1 MNKNVLT
8 ENKKFKE
15 IIEYIKEHLQNAEF
29 TAHAVE
35 HTNKLFPKSEP
46 LYSFCELT
54 GKTLELEVKNALE
67 YSSYKEALKNGRKY
81 FFIIKSEPLGSNE
94 FPDFLLGIG
103 ETKKKYN
110 QELFW
115 LYLENKIYTSTY
127 SFGTSSLDSLLDNIL
142 TKIGEPNRLEGKL
155 KKVDKLTTPILIE
168 KFSSKDIDVKSKKFF
183 IEDLQIFQMYE
194 ILSFNS
200 KGGFTTKNREKNLM
214 VSPVSNANCTI
225 CGSIDDWLREFKN
238 VLNNNPDRIL
248 LRNLHRLG
256 LSAKEAVQII
266 NDRLVHPLLYQDMR
280 SVNYDHKFEIKELF

>member
-103 ETKKKYN
+103 ETKK
-110 QELFW
+110 
-115 LYLENKIYTSTY
+115 S
-127 SFGTSSLDSLLDNIL
+127 
-142 TKIGEPNRLEGKL
+142 
-155 KKVDKLTTPILIE
+155 
-168 KFSSKDIDVKSKKFF
+168 
-183 IEDLQIFQMYE
+183 
-194 ILSFNS
+194 
-200 KGGFTTKNREKNLM
+200 TTKNFL
-214 VSPVSNANCTI
+214 AL
-225 CGSIDDWLREFKN
+225 LRE
-238 VLNNNPDRIL
+238 
-248 LRNLHRLG
+248 
-256 LSAKEAVQII
+256 
-266 NDRLVHPLLYQDMR
+266 QDI
-280 SVNYDHKFEIKELF
+280 Y